1 MIYEKEVRRLKKDKS
16 DLLLQLKENDN
27 KIQEM
32 AKVHLERISQLET
45 KIQYLN
51 IEKERQKS
59 LTSEHLQKERERL
72 DKIAEVRLHIHFR
85 SLLLLLRHD
94 IFSFKTMQ
102 KILKKSIVH
111 VQRN

>member
-1 MIYEKEVRRLKKDKS
+1 
-16 DLLLQLKENDN
+16 
-27 KIQEM
+27 M

-85 SLLLLLRHD
+85 SLLLLLLRHT